1 MTDNTTNT
9 DKDLS
14 IFQKYFL
21 VFISICLVISLFFIR
36 NGFKANEMLDQ
47 LAKTSLLPE
56 IALSNGKPT
65 VFEFYADWCEAC
77 KEMAPDMI
85 DAKKQ
90 NANKIDIVLL
100 NVDNSRWIDL
110 IEKYDVNGI
119 PKMTFFDSK
128 GEFKGFSLGVR
139 KYNELNEIFLALINN
154 SELPSSL
161 KHQIQ
166 VIYLLEISLAGKI
179 LTILLNLNLLE
190 IITNFANLKLKQLL
204 DILAKKYFYILV
216 QYSYVLFASHGQF
229 LD

>member
-1 MTDNTTNT
+1 MIDNTTNT

-36 NGFKANEMLDQ
+36 NGFKANAMLDQ

-56 IALSNGKPT
+56 NALSNGKPT

-90 NANKIDIVLL
+90 NSNQVDVVLL

-110 IEKYDVNGI
+110 IDKYNVNGI
-119 PKMTFFDSK
+119 PQLNFFDDK

-139 KYNELNEIFLALINN
+139 KYNELNEIFIALINN
-154 SELPSSL
+154 SKLPSFSNISNSSNLPTETLAFDESL
-161 KHQIQ
+161 K
-166 VIYLLEISLAGKI
+166 
-179 LTILLNLNLLE
+179 N
-190 IITNFANLKLKQLL
+190 IIKTEAPRNH
-204 DILAKKYFYILV
+204 
-216 QYSYVLFASHGQF
+216 S
-229 LD
+229 

>member
-1 MTDNTTNT
+1 MIDNTTNK

-36 NGFKANEMLDQ
+36 NGFKANAMLDQ

-56 IALSNGKPT
+56 NALSNGKPT

-85 DAKKQ
+85 NAKKQ

-154 SELPSSL
+154 SELPSFTKASNSSNLPSGNLSSGESL
-161 KHQIQ
+161 
-166 VIYLLEISLAGKI
+166 
-179 LTILLNLNLLE
+179 NN
-190 IITNFANLKLKQLL
+190 IIKSEAPRNHN
-204 DILAKKYFYILV
+204 
-216 QYSYVLFASHGQF
+216 
-229 LD
+229 

>member
-1 MTDNTTNT
+1 MKDNTSAG
-9 DKDLS
+9 KDLS
-14 IFQKYFL
+14 DFQKYFL
-21 VFISICLVISLFFIR
+21 AFLSFSLVIALLFIR
-36 NGFKANEMLDQ
+36 NGFKENAMLDQ
-47 LAKTSLLPE
+47 LAKNSLLPE
-56 IALSNGKPT
+56 NALSNGKPT

-154 SELPSSL
+154 SELPSFTKAS
-161 KHQIQ
+161 
-166 VIYLLEISLAGKI
+166 
-179 LTILLNLNLLE
+179 NLSNLPSGNFSSRE
-190 IITNFANLKLKQLL
+190 SFNNIIKSEAPRNHN
-204 DILAKKYFYILV
+204 
-216 QYSYVLFASHGQF
+216 
-229 LD
+229 